1 MTEFDWGQSR
11 KDVNTIL
18 EGDFPVIVTE
28 ATAGE
33 SQNGKEQIKI
43 KLRIT
48 SGQYAGRTLFD
59 SITISPESQIAMRMF
74 FQSMDAFG
82 LGDPFFARLP
92 KDKKAGTA
100 QIAASIQ
107 GKEVMGVLTK
117 EPYQQIDRQKV
128 KGYKPN
134 GTAGVA
140 VAGLPAPVVLA
151 APVAAPVLVAP
162 STAPP
167 VFAGDAEAEP
177 EPAF

>member
-1 MTEFDWGQSR
+1 MTEFNWGQSR

-33 SQNGKEQIKI
+33 SQNGKEQIKL
-43 KLRIT
+43 KLKIT
-48 SGQYAGRTLFD
+48 SGPYAGRTVFD
-59 SITISPESQIAMRMF
+59 TITISPETQIAMKMF
-74 FQSMDAFG
+74 FLSMDAFG
-82 LGDPFFARLP
+82 LGDPFFSRLP
-92 KDKKAGTA
+92 SGKAGTA
-100 QIAASIQ
+100 QIAASLQ
-107 GKEVMGVLTK
+107 GKEITVVLKK
-117 EPYQQIDRQKV
+117 EPYQGIDREKV
-128 KGYKPN
+128 KGYKPL
-134 GTAGVA
+134 GVGGVA